1 MHFEIKSFVCRIYF
15 RVYCIKPIYLV
26 YIWRMY
32 GTYIPNKKF
41 DSTRISVLCDI
52 KKIWKKLPTLKMSR
66 KFILHNNNAEVI
78 KKLQKNNCLINNQVT
93 FPFFISNESI
103 DFSEFIWIF
112 QFFHFYENTV
122 FAQSLV
128 KFLCVTWYLVTKT
141 YRKYVALCSLAK
153 IFKKIFKNVNI
164 NLKNS
169 YEFWKIDKFI
179 WKKKDRLII
188 YRIIFFGVP
197 VENQIT
203 TLSVVK
209 IAIKFSPCGMI

>member
-66 KFILHNNNAEVI
+66 KFILHNNNVEVI

-103 DFSEFIWIF
+103 DFSEFIWIL
-112 QFFHFYENTV
+112 QFF
-122 FAQSLV
+122 SLLW
-128 KFLCVTWYLVTKT
+128 KYSFCTITCKILVCNMVSCDKNI
-141 YRKYVALCSLAK
+141 SK
-153 IFKKIFKNVNI
+153 I
-164 NLKNS
+164 
-169 YEFWKIDKFI
+169 
-179 WKKKDRLII
+179 R
-188 YRIIFFGVP
+188 
-197 VENQIT
+197 
-203 TLSVVK
+203 SVM
-209 IAIKFSPCGMI
+209 FTC